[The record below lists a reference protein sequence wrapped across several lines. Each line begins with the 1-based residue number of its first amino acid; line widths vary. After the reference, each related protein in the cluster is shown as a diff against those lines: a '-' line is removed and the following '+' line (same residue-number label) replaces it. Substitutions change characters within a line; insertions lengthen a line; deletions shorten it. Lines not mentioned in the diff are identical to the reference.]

1 MRDVLEDVI
10 NRKMQEDKNMQAVVY
25 HSQDIQAWEQRWFA
39 AQNSSLGLMQQAAW
53 SITQQL
59 IVLFQKQNF
68 KNIAV
73 WCGQGNN
80 AGDGY
85 FIASY
90 LKKAGFQ
97 VEIFAADLGES
108 TDLHHAVDFAK
119 KNDVQVH
126 QGFEVSKTFDCHI
139 DALFG
144 IGLNRELNG
153 YWQHA
158 IQQFNGQAGLKIS
171 IDIPSGLHA
180 NTGSTLSCAIRADHT
195 FTVLGLKAG
204 LFTGQGKEYAG
215 QIHLINL
222 IPIDQELQPL
232 AYLTPT
238 HIKLP
243 KRLAFG
249 HKGSYG
255 HVLVIGGHEQMGG
268 AVIMAAE
275 AAFHAGAGKVT
286 VVCHSNHHQAILSR
300 APNIMLRDINDFD
313 ENGIKEILSQVDAVC
328 FGMGLGRDEWAH
340 QIYQQWFNYLN
351 QTSHLEV
358 VLDADALWFL
368 AKQPEKLSLHIY
380 ATPHPGEAATLL
392 GCSTWQIENDRIA
405 AIYALQQ
412 KYAGQWVLKGAGS
425 LILEDNLYICTQGN
439 AGMGTGG
446 MGDVLAGMIASL
458 KAQFHKAVTLHEIV
472 TLHAQAGDQLAK
484 QGMRGLQAYEM
495 NQAITQVVNQ

>member
-1 MRDVLEDVI
+1 
-10 NRKMQEDKNMQAVVY
+10 MQAVVY
-25 HSQDIQAWEQRWFA
+25 HSDDIRAWERRWFA

-59 IVLFQKQNF
+59 IVLFENHAT

-90 LKKAGFQ
+90 LKQAGFN
-97 VEIFAADLGES
+97 VEIFAAQLGES
-108 TDLHHAVDFAK
+108 ADLHCAAQFAREIK
-119 KNDVQVH
+119 VPIHSN
-126 QGFEVSKTFDCHI
+126 FEIKRTFDCHI

-144 IGLNRELNG
+144 IGLNRELNID
-153 YWQHA
+153 WQQV
-158 IQQFNGQAGLKIS
+158 IQIFNEQLGLKIS
-171 IDIPSGLHA
+171 IDIPSGLQA
-180 NTGSTLSCAIRADHT
+180 NTGRVLPCAVRANHT
-195 FTVLGLKAG
+195 FTVLGHKAG

-215 QIHLINL
+215 QVHLINL
-222 IPIDQELQPL
+222 IPVDQELKPL
-232 AYLTPT
+232 AYLSPT
-238 HIKLP
+238 NIKLP
-243 KRLAFG
+243 QRMAFG

-255 HVLVIGGHEQMGG
+255 HVLVVGGHEQMGG

-286 VVCHSNHHQAILSR
+286 VVCHRNHHQAILSR
-300 APNIMLRDINDFD
+300 APNIMLRDINALD
-313 ENGIKEILSQVDAVC
+313 ENSIKEILSQVDAIC
-328 FGMGLGRDEWAH
+328 FGMGLGRDDWAK
-340 QIYQQWFNYLN
+340 QIYQQWFKLL
-351 QTSHLEV
+351 SHSTRLEV

-368 AKQPEKLSLHIY
+368 AKQPEKLNTHIY

-392 GCSTWQIENDRIA
+392 GCSTAQIENDRIA

-458 KAQFHKAVTLHEIV
+458 KAQFHKGIALHEIV
-472 TLHAQAGDQLAK
+472 TLHAQAGDKLAK
-484 QGMRGLQAYEM
+484 QGMRGLQAYQM

>member
-1 MRDVLEDVI
+1 
-10 NRKMQEDKNMQAVVY
+10 MQEDNNMQAVVY
-25 HSQDIQAWEQRWFA
+25 HSDDIRAWEQRWFA

-53 SITQQL
+53 SIAQQF
-59 IVLFQKQNF
+59 IKLFKDRSIN
-68 KNIAV
+68 NIAV

-85 FIASY
+85 FIAGY
-90 LKKAGFQ
+90 LKQAGFH
-97 VEIFAADLGES
+97 VEIFAAQLGES
-108 TDLHHAVDFAK
+108 NDLHCAAQFAIEKKVQIHSDFDIK
-119 KNDVQVH
+119 R
-126 QGFEVSKTFDCHI
+126 TFDCHI

-144 IGLNRELNG
+144 IGLNRELNTN
-153 YWQHA
+153 WQQA
-158 IQQFNGQAGLKIS
+158 IQQFNEQSGLKVS

-180 NTGSTLSCAIRADHT
+180 NTGCALPCAIRADHT

-204 LFTGQGKEYAG
+204 LFTGQGKEYVG
-215 QIHLINL
+215 QVHLVNL
-222 IPIDQELQPL
+222 IPIDVELKPL
-232 AYLTPT
+232 AYLTST
-238 HIKLP
+238 NIKLP

-286 VVCHSNHHQAILSR
+286 VICHRNHHQAILSR
-300 APNIMLRDINDFD
+300 APNIMLRDINALD
-313 ENGIKEILSQVDAVC
+313 EENIREILSQVDAVC
-328 FGMGLGRDEWAH
+328 FGMGLGRDDWAK
-340 QIYQQWFNYLN
+340 QIYQQWFNLLN
-351 QTSHLEV
+351 QITHLET

-368 AKQPEKLSLHIY
+368 AKQPEKLGPHVY

-392 GCSTWQIENDRIA
+392 GSSTAKIENDRIA
-405 AIYALQQ
+405 AIYALQH

-425 LILEDNLYICTQGN
+425 LILEDNLYICTEGN

-458 KAQFHKAVTLHEIV
+458 KAQFHKAIALHEIV
-472 TLHAQAGDQLAK
+472 TLHAQAGDELAK
-484 QGMRGLQAYEM
+484 QGMRGLQAYQM
-495 NQAITQVVNQ
+495 NEAITQVVN

>member
-1 MRDVLEDVI
+1 
-10 NRKMQEDKNMQAVVY
+10 MQAVVY
-25 HSQDIQAWEQRWFA
+25 HSDDIRAWERRWFA

-59 IVLFQKQNF
+59 IVLFENHAT

-90 LKKAGFQ
+90 LKQAGFN
-97 VEIFAADLGES
+97 VEIFAAQLGES
-108 TDLHHAVDFAK
+108 ADLHCAAQFAREIK
-119 KNDVQVH
+119 VLIHSN
-126 QGFEVSKTFDCHI
+126 FEIKRTFDCHI

-144 IGLNRELNG
+144 IGLNRELNID
-153 YWQHA
+153 WQQV
-158 IQQFNGQAGLKIS
+158 IQIFNEQLGLKIS
-171 IDIPSGLHA
+171 IDVPSGLQA
-180 NTGSTLSCAIRADHT
+180 NTGRVLPCAVRANHT
-195 FTVLGLKAG
+195 FTVLGPKAG

-215 QIHLINL
+215 QVHLINL
-222 IPIDQELQPL
+222 IPVDQELKPL
-232 AYLTPT
+232 AYLSPT
-238 HIKLP
+238 NIKLP
-243 KRLAFG
+243 QRMAFG

-255 HVLVIGGHEQMGG
+255 HVLVVGGHEQMGG

-286 VVCHSNHHQAILSR
+286 VVCHRNHHQAILSR
-300 APNIMLRDINDFD
+300 APNIMLRDINALD
-313 ENGIKEILSQVDAVC
+313 ENSIKEILSQVDAIC
-328 FGMGLGRDEWAH
+328 FGMGLGRDDWAK
-340 QIYQQWFNYLN
+340 QIHQQWFKLL
-351 QTSHLEV
+351 SHSTRLEV

-368 AKQPEKLSLHIY
+368 AKQPEKLNTHIY

-392 GCSTWQIENDRIA
+392 GCSTAQIENDRIA

-458 KAQFHKAVTLHEIV
+458 KAQFHKGIALHEIV
-472 TLHAQAGDQLAK
+472 TLHAQAGDKLAK
-484 QGMRGLQAYEM
+484 QGMRGLQAYQM